1 MFHPQSLHSTV
12 FANITRCT
20 SPLGDPQSPKG
31 ALLGGR
37 TPPAIKTSIFAIRPI
52 ANGFWIFG
60 NPEAIQADC
69 APIGPELCPL
79 RLHLDCDS
87 RPQVG
92 ALTPDPCPGIL
103 CNPLDT
109 SQSYRN
115 PRIHKGWSCKLWPCE
130 FGLWNKRN
138 GTEGQ
143 LQSLIVSGLHPICN
157 RGATRNICKDGGM
170 LTLGM
175 EQLERNRGGVR

>member
-1 MFHPQSLHSTV
+1 MVSLQNSLEQPHILLPYTPSVPFQLFHPQSLHSTV

-37 TPPAIKTSIFAIRPI
+37 TPPAIETSIFAIRPI

-130 FGLWNKRN
+130 FGMWNKRN
-138 GTEGQ
+138 GTVGGSKVVVYGCSRFYAKR
-143 LQSLIVSGLHPICN
+143 LQGL
-157 RGATRNICKDGGM
+157 
-170 LTLGM
+170 
-175 EQLERNRGGVR
+175 